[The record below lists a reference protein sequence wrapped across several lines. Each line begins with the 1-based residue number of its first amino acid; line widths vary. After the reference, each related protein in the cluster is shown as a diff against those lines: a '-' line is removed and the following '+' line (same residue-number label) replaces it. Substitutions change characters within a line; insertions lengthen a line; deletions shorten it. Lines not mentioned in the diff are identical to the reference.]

1 CWLHLRE
8 TAQSSGAGTSQK
20 GIPRAER
27 EPARLRACPAFA
39 HMAQLYA
46 DLRFAKVMGGQSMA
60 SQALEAAA
68 FGVNEAESPYENTQ
82 PALAGQDEDG
92 AEPSAGCWSHRW
104 CIPVGLLATF
114 LLLVATVALGACYW
128 QATRSLRDTSLEH
141 ASEQGRLSQELRA
154 REQSLEQT
162 QLELAWAREELQRA
176 WHQGN
181 ISQLELDRLN
191 LELRRVTG
199 VLGKTEREVQE
210 VQGRLNNSESTV
222 ALLRSCTAID
232 CCPSG
237 WLLYRGKCLFISS
250 EKKTWE
256 DSRDECE
263 KTYSQLLV
271 TKSWSR
277 WTVPTFLKNA
287 DVPYWIGLQKGSF
300 PWYDYGWL
308 EEEDPESDGGSE
320 AWFWVD
326 GSLYERYMS
335 ELPLAK
341 IPVLWHGSRKHFKFH
356 QPWQSKSNG
365 TCAIISR
372 GTIKPAQC
380 TGPSDLHLW
389 ICEKAAGPS
398 FPFK

>member
-1 CWLHLRE
+1 
-8 TAQSSGAGTSQK
+8 
-20 GIPRAER
+20 
-27 EPARLRACPAFA
+27 
-39 HMAQLYA
+39 MAQLYA
-46 DLRFAKVMGGQSMA
+46 DLRFAKVMGGQSTA
-60 SQALEAAA
+60 SQALEAA
-68 FGVNEAESPYENTQ
+68 FGINEAESPYDNTQ
-82 PALAGQDEDG
+82 PALAEQDADG
-92 AEPSAGCWSHRW
+92 AEPS
-104 CIPVGLLATF
+104 PD
-114 LLLVATVALGACYW
+114 W
-128 QATRSLRDTSLEH
+128 QVTRSLRDTSLEH
-141 ASEQGRLSQELRA
+141 ASEQGRLSKELRA

-162 QLELAWAREELQRA
+162 QLELAWARGELQRA
-176 WHQGN
+176 WHEGN
-181 ISQLELDRLN
+181 ITQMELDRVN
-191 LELRRVTG
+191 MELRRVTG
-199 VLGKTEREVQE
+199 VLGKTEREMQE

-308 EEEDPESDGGSE
+308 EEDVQDSEGASE

-326 GSLYERYMS
+326 GSLYESTCTLHRLCFS
-335 ELPLAK
+335 LAVSLPQDFPS
-341 IPVLWHGSRKHFKFH
+341 IPANHFPLTTRCPWAIQVL
-356 QPWQSKSNG
+356 P
-365 TCAIISR
+365 TD
-372 GTIKPAQC
+372 AQW
-380 TGPSDLHLW
+380 PIAS
-389 ICEKAAGPS
+389 S
-398 FPFK
+398 

>member
-1 CWLHLRE
+1 
-8 TAQSSGAGTSQK
+8 
-20 GIPRAER
+20 
-27 EPARLRACPAFA
+27 
-39 HMAQLYA
+39 MAQLYA

-60 SQALEAAA
+60 SQALEAA
-68 FGVNEAESPYENTQ
+68 FNEAESPYENAQ

-92 AEPSAGCWSHRW
+92 AELSPGCLSRRW

-114 LLLVATVALGACYW
+114 LLLVATVALGACCELGSPTLSPDW

-162 QLELAWAREELQRA
+162 QLDLAWAREELQRA

-181 ISQLELDRLN
+181 ITQLELDRLN
-191 LELRRVTG
+191 VELRRVMG

-277 WTVPTFLKNA
+277 WTVPSFLKNA

-308 EEEDPESDGGSE
+308 EEEDPESEGGSD

-326 GSLYERYMS
+326 GSLYER
-335 ELPLAK
+335 
-341 IPVLWHGSRKHFKFH
+341 
-356 QPWQSKSNG
+356 PWQSKSNG
-365 TCAIISR
+365 TCAIITR
-372 GTIKPAQC
+372 GSIKPAQC

-398 FPFK
+398 LPFK

>member
-1 CWLHLRE
+1 
-8 TAQSSGAGTSQK
+8 
-20 GIPRAER
+20 
-27 EPARLRACPAFA
+27 
-39 HMAQLYA
+39 MAQIYA
-46 DLRFAKVMGGQSMA
+46 DLRFAKVMGGRSMA
-60 SQALEAAA
+60 SQALEAA
-68 FGVNEAESPYENTQ
+68 FGMNEAESPFENTQ

-92 AEPSAGCWSHRW
+92 AEPN
-104 CIPVGLLATF
+104 PD
-114 LLLVATVALGACYW
+114 W
-128 QATRSLRDTSLEH
+128 QVTRSLQDSSREH
-141 ASEQGRLSQELRA
+141 ASEQGRLSQELRV

-176 WHQGN
+176 WHEGN

-191 LELRRVTG
+191 TELRRVTA
-199 VLGKTEREVQE
+199 VLGRTEREVQE

-308 EEEDPESDGGSE
+308 EEEDPEGEGASE

-326 GSLYERYMS
+326 GSLYERYVAA
-335 ELPLAK
+335 LPLPK
-341 IPVLWHGSRKHFKFH
+341 TPVLWHGSRKCFKSH
-356 QPWQSKSNG
+356 
-365 TCAIISR
+365 
-372 GTIKPAQC
+372 
-380 TGPSDLHLW
+380 
-389 ICEKAAGPS
+389 
-398 FPFK
+398 

>member
-1 CWLHLRE
+1 MRQWE
-8 TAQSSGAGTSQK
+8 EVEGS
-20 GIPRAER
+20 ER
-27 EPARLRACPAFA
+27 
-39 HMAQLYA
+39 
-46 DLRFAKVMGGQSMA
+46 G
-60 SQALEAAA
+60 
-68 FGVNEAESPYENTQ
+68 
-82 PALAGQDEDG
+82 
-92 AEPSAGCWSHRW
+92 
-104 CIPVGLLATF
+104 
-114 LLLVATVALGACYW
+114 
-128 QATRSLRDTSLEH
+128 
-141 ASEQGRLSQELRA
+141 
-154 REQSLEQT
+154 
-162 QLELAWAREELQRA
+162 ELQRA
-176 WHQGN
+176 WHEGN
-181 ISQLELDRLN
+181 ISQLELDRLS

-199 VLGKTEREVQE
+199 VLGRTEREMQE
-210 VQGRLNNSESTV
+210 LQGRLNSSESTV

-287 DVPYWIGLQKGSF
+287 DVSYWIGLQKGSF

-308 EEEDPESDGGSE
+308 EEDSEGDSE

-326 GSLYERYMS
+326 GSLYER
-335 ELPLAK
+335 
-341 IPVLWHGSRKHFKFH
+341 
-356 QPWQSKSNG
+356 PWKSKSNG
-365 TCAIISR
+365 TCAIISH
-372 GTIKPAQC
+372 GSIKPAQC

-398 FPFK
+398 LPFK

>member
-1 CWLHLRE
+1 SVKSVKSLS
-8 TAQSSGAGTSQK
+8 T
-20 GIPRAER
+20 
-27 EPARLRACPAFA
+27 FA
-39 HMAQLYA
+39 HMARLYA
-46 DLRFAKVMGGQSMA
+46 DLKFAKVMGGRSMA
-60 SQALEAAA
+60 SQALEA
-68 FGVNEAESPYENTQ
+68 GESPVAESPHENMQ
-82 PALAGQDEDG
+82 PALAGQDGDG
-92 AEPSAGCWSHRW
+92 AEPSPGCWSRRW
-104 CIPVGLLATF
+104 CIPVGLLATC

-128 QATRSLRDTSLEH
+128 QVSRSLQDTARVHE
-141 ASEQGRLSQELRA
+141 SEQGRLSQELRV

-176 WHQGN
+176 WHDGN

-191 LELRRVTG
+191 VELRRVMG

-271 TKSWSR
+271 TKSW
-277 WTVPTFLKNA
+277 TLFLLLQTFLKNA

-308 EEEDPESDGGSE
+308 EEEDPDSEGGSE

-326 GSLYERYMS
+326 GSLYERYVAA
-335 ELPLAK
+335 LPLAK
-341 IPVLWHGSRKHFKFH
+341 TPLLWHGSRKHFKSH
-356 QPWQSKSNG
+356 QYPVPG
-365 TCAIISR
+365 
-372 GTIKPAQC
+372 
-380 TGPSDLHLW
+380 TGPGKQRASEQQGLREGGCSGVMRHRGRTNGKPRLRGVGKT
-389 ICEKAAGPS
+389 EGM
-398 FPFK
+398 

>member
-1 CWLHLRE
+1 
-8 TAQSSGAGTSQK
+8 
-20 GIPRAER
+20 
-27 EPARLRACPAFA
+27 
-39 HMAQLYA
+39 
-46 DLRFAKVMGGQSMA
+46 
-60 SQALEAAA
+60 
-68 FGVNEAESPYENTQ
+68 
-82 PALAGQDEDG
+82 
-92 AEPSAGCWSHRW
+92 
-104 CIPVGLLATF
+104 
-114 LLLVATVALGACYW
+114 W
-128 QATRSLRDTSLEH
+128 QVTRSLQDSSREH
-141 ASEQGRLSQELRA
+141 MAEQGRLSQELRA
-154 REQSLEQT
+154 QEQSLERT

-176 WHQGN
+176 WREGN
-181 ISQLELDRLN
+181 FSQLELDRLHV
-191 LELRRVTG
+191 ELRRVTE
-199 VLGKTEREVQE
+199 VLARTERDKQE
-210 VQGRLNNSESTV
+210 VQGRLNTSESTV
-222 ALLRSCTAID
+222 SLLRSCTAID

-308 EEEDPESDGGSE
+308 EEEDPDSEGASE

-326 GSLYERYMS
+326 GSLYER
-335 ELPLAK
+335 
-341 IPVLWHGSRKHFKFH
+341 
-356 QPWQSKSNG
+356 PWQSKSNG

-372 GTIKPAQC
+372 GSIKPAQC

-398 FPFK
+398 LPFK